1 MKKTWIRLTPVF
13 GLLGGLVVAAT
24 GCSSSG
30 LSNVGGADL
39 RLEGLTLGTV
49 TMEGKPV
56 EGIPSNAV
64 NLLLDVSA
72 RTVVVTSTEDG
83 GILLTAQP
91 SEATVEISKDGVSIK
106 GIDASNIK
114 VEWQETED

>member
-1 MKKTWIRLTPVF
+1 MKKSWLRFIPLV
-13 GLLGGLVVAAT
+13 GLVGGLAVAAI
-24 GCSSSG
+24 GCGSSG
-30 LSNVGGADL
+30 LSSVGGADL

-56 EGIPSNAV
+56 EGIPSSAV

-72 RTVVVTSTEDG
+72 RTVVVSSTEDG
-83 GILLTAQP
+83 GIILSAEP
-91 SEATVEISKDGVSIK
+91 SGATVEITKDGVSIK
-106 GIDASNIK
+106 GLDSENIK